1 MSKLIII
8 LKYFVF
14 ASLLLL
20 FFSASFTT
28 KNHCDN
34 CKFELEGKKISTSQF
49 VSEYFEVC
57 INPFVKKNSY
67 GENFSGLVIK

>member
-28 KNHCDN
+28 KNHCET
-34 CKFELEGKKISTSQF
+34 CEFELEGDKISASQF
-49 VSEYFEVC
+49 VNDYFEEC
-57 INPFVKKNSY
+57 INPFVKKNNY
-67 GENFSGLVIK
+67 ENFSGMVIK

>member
-28 KNHCDN
+28 KNHCET
-34 CKFELEGKKISTSQF
+34 CKFNLEGEKISASQF
-49 VSEYFEVC
+49 VNEYFEVC
-57 INPFVKKNSY
+57 IEPFVKKNNL
-67 GENFSGLVIK
+67 ENFSGLVIK